1 MLAWFSIAPDDGS
14 GSYSGHV
21 AAAIDVLEQS
31 GLRYRLGAMGTEV
44 EGPRD
49 EVFAVLARCQSVLAA
64 RPGVRRIATV
74 IKIDD
79 RIDVESGEMDRKVDA
94 VMRHRDRAT
103 ES

>member
-14 GSYSGHV
+14 GSYSEHV
-21 AAAIDVLEQS
+21 AAAVEVLEES

-49 EVFAVLARCQSVLAA
+49 AVFAVLARCQSVLAA

-74 IKIDD
+74 SRSTIGS
-79 RIDVESGEMDRKVDA
+79 VPT
-94 VMRHRDRAT
+94 RARWT
-103 ES
+103 ARSTR